1 MDMRGKTTDFTFSH
15 FLVVMLEEKDPEII
29 KWTGTMDSVI
39 RCKDINI
46 KALVTEVEGK
56 ICNFTEKLFVFKLK
70 RKFEIELFIQYFL
83 HETSLIK
90 IF

>member
-56 ICNFTEKLFVFKLK
+56 ICSFTEKFFVFKLK
-70 RKFEIELFIQYFL
+70 RKLEIELFIQYFL

>member
-56 ICNFTEKLFVFKLK
+56 IATSLK
-70 RKFEIELFIQYFL
+70 R
-83 HETSLIK
+83 SLSLSRNANSK
-90 IF
+90 

>member
-1 MDMRGKTTDFTFSH
+1 MENYNHQAAISFFLKQFMDMRGKTTDFTFSH
-15 FLVVMLEEKDPEII
+15 FLVVMLEKKDPEII

-56 ICNFTEKLFVFKLK
+56 IATSLK
-70 RKFEIELFIQYFL
+70 R
-83 HETSLIK
+83 SLSLS
-90 IF
+90 

>member
-1 MDMRGKTTDFTFSH
+1 
-15 FLVVMLEEKDPEII
+15 MLEEKDPEII

-56 ICNFTEKLFVFKLK
+56 ICNFTEKFFVFKLK
-70 RKFEIELFIQYFL
+70 RKFIQYFL